1 MRFVAV
7 PCRMPGE
14 TGQAF
19 VDRMLR
25 ELDAK
30 KGSATAL
37 PTPSKIEITATTAK
51 VAKEAKPDARGP
63 RRVRPTAD
71 NVAARGADLG
81 TTRSWPPLP
90 GQRYCG
96 AWPPRGMVSPIKRD
110 PPGVTL
116 PLDEGQR
123 AWLER
128 YAAKYPDACNPY
140 TQITL
145 AEAKAREAG
154 QLKVEVG

>member
-1 MRFVAV
+1 MRFVSV
-7 PCRMPGE
+7 PSRLPGE
-14 TGQAF
+14 SGQAF
-19 VDRMLR
+19 IDRMLR
-25 ELDAK
+25 DLNSR
-30 KGSATAL
+30 GSASAL
-37 PTPSKIEITATTAK
+37 PTPGIETTSTTAK
-51 VAKEAKPDARGP
+51 VAKEAKPDARGV
-63 RRVRPTAD
+63 RRIRPTAD
-71 NVAARGADLG
+71 NVDARGANPG

-140 TQITL
+140 AQISL
-145 AEAKAREAG
+145 AEAKAREAR
-154 QLKVEVG
+154 QLKVEVA